1 VSDVEA
7 IGDNKLVM
15 ATGSRKRGE
24 PDIMEEKAEED
35 IGQKGK
41 QGEASMKNMR

>member
-1 VSDVEA
+1 MSDVEA

-24 PDIMEEKAEED
+24 PDIMGGRQRKTSDRKENRERQA
-35 IGQKGK
+35 
-41 QGEASMKNMR
+41 